1 MSNLNPRSLNNSDP
15 IDNLTLKRFSER
27 IQRENN
33 ERRKNGIP
41 IARFD
46 AKKGIAYME
55 YYDGRKVYADKT

>member
-1 MSNLNPRSLNNSDP
+1 MSKSSLKSVNLSDP

-55 YYDGRKVYADKT
+55 YSDGRKVYADKT

>member
-55 YYDGRKVYADKT
+55 YSDGRKVYADKT